1 LADCHR
7 GSGASRRSRED
18 VLRTSRAANRSSAHH
33 SADQADGPTD
43 LQARDWHAILKRTT
57 QEFRDDNLTD
67 GAAALTYYGVLA
79 LFPALLCLVALV
91 GLFGQYPQTVD
102 ALLGIVTQVGQG
114 SAAETLRG
122 PITGVVQGK
131 VGAGALL
138 GLGLIGAIWSA
149 SGYIGAFARATN
161 AVYEVREGRPF
172 WKLRPLQILLT
183 LAMVFLLAIVAISLV
198 LTGSLAQAVGD
209 AIGIGG
215 TAVTLWNW
223 LKWPVM
229 VAIVMLIFAVLYWA
243 APNVRQR
250 GFRWI
255 TPGSV
260 VAVLIWIAASAGF
273 GLYVAMFGSYNK
285 TYGSL
290 GGMIGFLV
298 WLWISNIAILFGAEL
313 NSEIE
318 RQRELAAGEPAEETL
333 QMEPRDPPKAKAL
346 HGDGDRRE
354 RAAGRSAS

>member
-1 LADCHR
+1 MTS
-7 GSGASRRSRED
+7 GSQ
-18 VLRTSRAANRSSAHH
+18 RSSARGRPERVP
-33 SADQADGPTD
+33 DDPTD
-43 LQARDWHAILKRTT
+43 LGHRDWRAILKRTAK
-57 QEFRDDNLTD
+57 EFREDNLTD
-67 GAAALTYYGVLA
+67 WAAALTYYGVLA

-102 ALLGIVTQVGQG
+102 ALLGIVTAVGQG
-114 SAAETLRG
+114 SAAETVRG
-122 PITGVVQGK
+122 PITGVIEGK
-131 VGAGALL
+131 GGAGALL
-138 GLGLIGAIWSA
+138 GLGLIGAVWSA
-149 SGYIGAFARATN
+149 SGYIGAFSRATN

-198 LTGSLAQAVGD
+198 VTGGLAEAVGD
-209 AIGIGG
+209 AIGLGS
-215 TAVTLWNW
+215 TTVTLWNW

-229 VAIVMLIFAVLYWA
+229 IVIVMLMFAVLYWA
-243 APNVRQR
+243 APNVRQP

-260 VAVLIWIAASAGF
+260 VAVLIWIAASVAF
-273 GLYVAMFGSYNK
+273 GIYVAMFGSYNK

-318 RQRELAAGEPAEETL
+318 RQRELAEGKPAEDEL
-333 QMEPRDPPKAKAL
+333 QMEPRDPPQPRTSN
-346 HGDGDRRE
+346 HDGAELPE
-354 RAAGRSAS
+354 RTAGRRTP

>member
-1 LADCHR
+1 M
-7 GSGASRRSRED
+7 
-18 VLRTSRAANRSSAHH
+18 
-33 SADQADGPTD
+33 
-43 LQARDWHAILKRTT
+43 
-57 QEFRDDNLTD
+57 
-67 GAAALTYYGVLA
+67 
-79 LFPALLCLVALV
+79 CLVALV

-102 ALLGIVTQVGQG
+102 ALLGIVTQVDQG

-122 PITGVVQGK
+122 PITGVIQGK
-131 VGAGALL
+131 GGAGALL

-149 SGYIGAFARATN
+149 SGYIGAFSRATN

-183 LAMVFLLAIVAISLV
+183 LVMVFLLAIVAISLV
-198 LTGSLAQAVGD
+198 VTGSLAKAVGD
-209 AIGIGG
+209 AIGFGD

-229 VAIVMLIFAVLYWA
+229 VVIVMLMFAVLYWA
-243 APNVRQR
+243 APNVRQP

-260 VAVLIWIAASAGF
+260 VAVIIWIAASVVF
-273 GLYVAMFGSYNK
+273 GIYVAMFGSYNK

-290 GGMIGFLV
+290 GGVIAFLV

-318 RQRELAAGEPAEETL
+318 RQRELAAGEPAEDRL
-333 QMEPRDPPKAKAL
+333 QMEPRDPAKPRTSNENGGRVA
-346 HGDGDRRE
+346 GNAAADRASS
-354 RAAGRSAS
+354 RAPS